1 MTRYDFP
8 SVAAVR
14 IAAKRLSIER
24 VKLGGR
30 TLYDPADWE
39 EATDAVSLVHPAYQ
53 ESVTR

>member
-14 IAAKRLSIER
+14 IAAKRLSIEH

-39 EATDAVSLVHPAYQ
+39 EAKTPSRSFIPGIPA
-53 ESVTR
+53 